1 VKVKQILKLIYQPYK
16 WMVVVPFM
24 LAITMVLGVVCI
36 TTGAVFS
43 QDAANVTAVLWSR
56 LACAVAPLRVVL
68 TGKKNFTPQKAY
80 VVVAN
85 HQSMVDI
92 PVIHGFMGLHIKWV
106 MKQELRSIPIFGT
119 ACHYLGC
126 IFIDRS
132 HRDAAIRS
140 IHRARNQLSP
150 RASVLFFA
158 EGTRS
163 RDGKV
168 HPFKK
173 GAFVFARETGLP
185 ILPVTIKNSYQILP
199 PDTLDLVPGKIELI
213 VHRPVYVLADDPDRM
228 DEVIASVRTT
238 IAAPLLP

>member
-1 VKVKQILKLIYQPYK
+1 MKQVLKLIYQPYK
-16 WMVVVPFM
+16 WIVVLPFM
-24 LAITMVLGVVCI
+24 LAITMIMGLVCI
-36 TTGAVFS
+36 TVGAIFT

-56 LACAVAPLRVVL
+56 LSCAIVPLRVVL
-68 TGKKNFTPQKAY
+68 TGKKNFNSQKAY

-106 MKQELRSIPIFGT
+106 MKQELRRIPIFGT

-132 HRDAAIRS
+132 HRNAAIKS
-140 IHRARNQLSP
+140 IHRARNQLSS

-163 RDGKV
+163 RDGQV
-168 HPFKK
+168 RSFKK

-199 PDTLDLVPGKIELI
+199 PDSLDLVPGKVEVI
-213 VHRPVYVLADDPDRM
+213 VHRPVYVLADDTDRM
-228 DEVIASVRTT
+228 DEVIASVRAT
-238 IAAPLLP
+238 IAAPLLQ

>member
-1 VKVKQILKLIYQPYK
+1 
-16 WMVVVPFM
+16 MVVVPFM
-24 LAITMVLGVVCI
+24 LAITVVLGLVCI
-36 TTGAVFS
+36 ATGAVFT
-43 QDAANVTAVLWSR
+43 QDAANVAAVLWSR
-56 LACAVAPLRVVL
+56 LSCAIVPVRVVL
-68 TGKKNFTPQKAY
+68 TGKKNFTPQNAY

-106 MKQELRSIPIFGT
+106 MKQELRNIPIFGT

-140 IHRARNQLSP
+140 IYHARKLLSP

-163 RDGKV
+163 RDGQV
-168 HPFKK
+168 RPFKK

-185 ILPVTIKNSYQILP
+185 ILPVTIKNSYQLLP
-199 PDTLDLVPGKIELI
+199 PDSLDLVPGKVEII
-213 VHRPVYVLADDPDRM
+213 VHRPVYVLANDPDRM
-228 DEVIASVRTT
+228 DAVIASVRAT
-238 IAAPLLP
+238 IAAPLQQ

>member
-1 VKVKQILKLIYQPYK
+1 MKQVLKLIYQPYK
-16 WMVVVPFM
+16 WIVVLPFM
-24 LAITMVLGVVCI
+24 LAITMIMGLVCI
-36 TTGAVFS
+36 ATGAVFT
-43 QDAANVTAVLWSR
+43 QDAANVAAVLWSR
-56 LACAVAPLRVVL
+56 LSCAIAPVRVLL
-68 TGKKNFTPQKAY
+68 TGKHNFSVRTAY

-106 MKQELRSIPIFGT
+106 MKQELRKIPIFGT

-132 HRDAAIRS
+132 HRDAAIQS
-140 IHRARNQLSP
+140 IHQARKQLSSK
-150 RASVLFFA
+150 ASVLFFA

-163 RDGKV
+163 RDGQV
-168 HPFKK
+168 RPFKK

-199 PDTLDLVPGKIELI
+199 PDSLDLVPGTVEVI
-213 VHRPVYVLADDPDRM
+213 VHRPVYVMAENSDRM
-228 DEVIASVRTT
+228 DAVIASVRDT
-238 IAAPLLP
+238 IAAPLLQ